1 MKKKIIILT
10 GSELRHKF
18 FRIRV
23 ALNKNIN
30 VLQSFCESTE
40 GNLNSVVKSSKKNN
54 LRLLHLEQRF
64 NSEKLFFNKFC
75 NEQVDYSNPV
85 FIEKGDINLPK
96 FYNEIIG
103 LNPDLIISYG
113 CSIIKSELLDI
124 FKGRFINIH
133 LGLSP
138 YYRGSGT
145 NYWPLVNNEPQFVG
159 TTFMHID
166 SGVDTGKII
175 HQIRPEINLDDDVH
189 SIGNKLIVKS
199 TVEIIKLILAFDK
212 LEDKLPLEFDK
223 KKEMYYRKKDF
234 SEESVKKLNFN
245 FSNNMIL
252 DFIKNKDSLFNTYPI
267 LVNNI

>member
-1 MKKKIIILT
+1 
-10 GSELRHKF
+10 
-18 FRIRV
+18 
-23 ALNKNIN
+23 
-30 VLQSFCESTE
+30 
-40 GNLNSVVKSSKKNN
+40 
-54 LRLLHLEQRF
+54 
-64 NSEKLFFNKFC
+64 
-75 NEQVDYSNPV
+75 
-85 FIEKGDINLPK
+85 
-96 FYNEIIG
+96 
-103 LNPDLIISYG
+103 
-113 CSIIKSELLDI
+113 
-124 FKGRFINIH
+124 
-133 LGLSP
+133 
-138 YYRGSGT
+138 
-145 NYWPLVNNEPQFVG
+145 
-159 TTFMHID
+159 MHID